1 MNTDYAVFVVFIG
14 LTVVNLHNIRMAL
27 RLLDLLMEH
36 QY

>member
-1 MNTDYAVFVVFIG
+1 MDTDYAVFVG

>member
-1 MNTDYAVFVVFIG
+1 MNTDYAVFVIIG

>member
-1 MNTDYAVFVVFIG
+1 MLFLSFIID

-27 RLLDLLMEH
+27 RLLDLLMVH